1 MPDLE
6 KLLLDVSRAIVD
18 YPDEVRTEIEEDGDT
33 VVFTLHVAPSDM
45 GKIIGKHGKNAKS
58 IRTLMKAAGSLDN
71 VRTEVEIAEDDR

>member
-18 YPDEVRTEIEEDGDT
+18 YPDEVRTETEEDGDT

>member
-6 KLLLDVSRAIVD
+6 KLLLDVSRAIFD
-18 YPDEVRTEIEEDGDT
+18 YPDEVRTETEEDGDT

>member
-1 MPDLE
+1 MPELE

-18 YPDEVRTEIEEDGDT
+18 CPDEVRVDVDVDGDN

-58 IRTLMKAAGSLDN
+58 IRTLMKAAGSLYN
-71 VRTEVEIAEDDR
+71 VRTDVEIAEDED